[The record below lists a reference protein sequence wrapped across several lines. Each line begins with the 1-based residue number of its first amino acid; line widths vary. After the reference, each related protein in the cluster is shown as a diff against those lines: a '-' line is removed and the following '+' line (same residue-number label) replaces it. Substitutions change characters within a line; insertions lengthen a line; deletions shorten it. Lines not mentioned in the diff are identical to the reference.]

1 MSINKSKGET
11 PENTKTVD
19 ECLSELSAAVSSK
32 STVGKKD
39 KKGGKASDAE
49 ILNMATL
56 LENNAKIENHLP
68 RNFDVADVT
77 AKKAE
82 LESKKKQITA
92 LDQIRKGLMGQ
103 ATMLR
108 IELKPHIKEM
118 YEASKKAA
126 LSDIT
131 LQFIPDAVKVC
142 YEKTPA
148 EGSKKKAKKTTTTPQ

>member
-1 MSINKSKGET
+1 MSINKNKGET
-11 PENTKTVD
+11 PETTKTVD

-56 LENNAKIENHLP
+56 LENSGKIENHLS
-68 RNFDVADVT
+68 RDFDVANVI
-77 AKKAE
+77 AKKAA
-82 LESKKKQITA
+82 LESKKKQIAA
-92 LDQIRKGLMGQ
+92 LKQIQKGLMGQ

-126 LSDIT
+126 ANDIT

-142 YEKTPA
+142 YEKTPSEA
-148 EGSKKKAKKTTTTPQ
+148 KKKKTKKPPPPPQ

>member
-1 MSINKSKGET
+1 MSINKNKGET
-11 PENTKTVD
+11 PETTKTVD

-49 ILNMATL
+49 VSKLTIL
-56 LENNAKIENHLP
+56 LENSGKIENDLP
-68 RNFDVADVT
+68 RNFDAANVSV
-77 AKKAE
+77 KKAE
-82 LESKKKQITA
+82 LESKQKQIVA
-92 LDQIRKGLMGQ
+92 LDQIRKGLLGQ

-108 IELKPHIKEM
+108 IELKPRIKEM

-142 YEKTPA
+142 YEKTPSEA
-148 EGSKKKAKKTTTTPQ
+148 KKKKAKKTTTPPQ